1 MIVCVETNFI
11 LELAFLQEEHE
22 ECEAL
27 LALPETHPN
36 LELALPAYCIGET
49 YEAWGRKYSQRKDA
63 QKLLDREIGQLLR
76 SKPYRE
82 QSTKF
87 RELTNL
93 LFRSGEEERRRLDQ
107 TLKTVLDIAWIIP
120 TEERAISEA
129 LFLQKS
135 RSLEPQDSIVYSSVL
150 LHLRQKPY
158 ASLGCFITKNSKD
171 FLNPDIEDDLAEL
184 DCKLLTNFKDGL
196 GYIRSLI

>member
-22 ECEAL
+22 ECATL
-27 LALPETHPN
+27 LALPKTNPGM
-36 LELALPAYCIGET
+36 ELALPAYCIGEA
-49 YEAWGRKYSQRKDA
+49 YEAWGRKYSHRKDA

-93 LFRSGEEERRRLDQ
+93 LFRSGEEERHRLDQ
-107 TLKTVLDIAWIIP
+107 TLKTVLDIARIIP
-120 TEERAISEA
+120 TEERTISEA
-129 LFLQKS
+129 LTLQKS
-135 RSLEPQDSIVYSSVL
+135 RSLGPQDSIVYASVL
-150 LHLRQKPY
+150 LHLRRRSNTTPN
-158 ASLGCFITKNSKD
+158 CFITKNSKD
-171 FLNPDIEDDLAEL
+171 FLNPDIEDDLAEY
-184 DCKLLTNFKDGL
+184 DCKLLTTFNNGL
-196 GYIRSLI
+196 GYVRSLM